1 MKSCIKL
8 SITIFCFMVLS
19 QSLYGQMV
27 IKKKVAGGD
36 AGIHMISELGA
47 ILTEND
53 EVISVMLVMPEDSRP
68 EGYKKI
74 DIKKADEILIIN
86 KKRVKS
92 LKSFEEIYNSMDID
106 ELVKMGVRRDGE
118 LMIVEFKK
126 IDPERLPKG
135 RKMMIRTASVGQG
148 EGGMTTK
155 SFTFSSD
162 EGMME
167 GVEPLMGSGL
177 MVGESD
183 KKVIVKMIMEEQGF
197 GIKKGDEIISINGQK
212 VKSVAQLVK
221 EYGKIKTGEKV
232 ELGYKSDGKELT
244 ASFEKSEAKGGMR
257 VIKKEHK

>member
-8 SITIFCFMVLS
+8 SITIFCFMALS

-27 IKKKVAGGD
+27 MKTSADGAD
-36 AGIHMISELGA
+36 GIHMIEELGV
-47 ILTEND
+47 ILSEKD
-53 EVISVMLVMPEDSRP
+53 EKISVLMVMPEDSRP
-68 EGYKKI
+68 EGYKNI
-74 DIKKADEILIIN
+74 DIKKADEILMIN

-106 ELVKMGVRRDGE
+106 ELVKMGISRDGE

-135 RKMMIRTASVGQG
+135 RKMMFKTASIGEG
-148 EGGMTTK
+148 EGGVTTK
-155 SFTFSSD
+155 SFAFSSD

-167 GVEPLMGSGL
+167 GVEPLMGTGL

-212 VKSVAQLVK
+212 VKSVAQLVE
-221 EYGKIKTGEKV
+221 EYRKIKTGEKV

-257 VIKKEHK
+257 VIKKEHD